1 MAPASNIK
9 KKALTP
15 AHKKALAEGRNEGR
29 AVRAYLDHIKT
40 HKPKRGPKRTST
52 YLRNEIAK
60 INQTLSVLKLNPIDE
75 LKMIQKRMNLQK
87 ELGLDNTQDTSKLET
102 DFVKV
107 AKQYSSRRG
116 ITRAAWLSVGVPS
129 KVLDKA
135 GIK

>member
-1 MAPASNIK
+1 MAPNITK
-9 KKALTP
+9 KKDLSP
-15 AHKKALAEGRNEGR
+15 AHKKALAQGRNEGR

-52 YLRNEIAK
+52 YIRNEIAK
-60 INQTLSVLKLNPIDE
+60 IDQHLSVLVLNPIDE
-75 LKMIQKRMNLQK
+75 LKLVQKRMNLQK
-87 ELGLDNTQDTSKLET
+87 ELGADKTQDNQKLES

-107 AKQYSSRRG
+107 AKSYGSKRG
-116 ITRAAWLSVGVPS
+116 ITRAAWLSIGVPS